1 MGGNKS
7 GVWLA
12 ALLSPSPALYL
23 FIIKYSR
30 MVSITVASSEPD
42 NTIMIQLDNINRQN
56 LNPINHYK
64 NMEIEIAKSANN
76 IHEHELRLASDY

>member
-1 MGGNKS
+1 
-7 GVWLA
+7 
-12 ALLSPSPALYL
+12 
-23 FIIKYSR
+23 
-30 MVSITVASSEPD
+30 
-42 NTIMIQLDNINRQN
+42 MIQLDNINRQN